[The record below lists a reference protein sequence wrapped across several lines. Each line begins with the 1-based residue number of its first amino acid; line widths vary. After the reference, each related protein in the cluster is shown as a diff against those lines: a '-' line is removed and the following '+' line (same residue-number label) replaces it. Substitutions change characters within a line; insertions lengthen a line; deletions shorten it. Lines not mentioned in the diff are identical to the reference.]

1 MNKPEALAVRRRIM
15 GLVLRSTRL
24 ARERSVEDC
33 AKLLQLSGDA
43 ILQIERGERDLS
55 LPELE
60 LLAQFL
66 GRPVADVLAGKMLAK
81 EGGPDLRS
89 PQARLIR
96 NKIIGL
102 SLRRARQEQSKAAE
116 DVAAE
121 IGCSPETLEQFERGQ
136 VSIPSVQLQL
146 WADSLHLPVTD
157 LLQSAPAGEAAVEP
171 KSPPQDPLA
180 HLPVEYQE
188 FVRLP
193 GNLAYLK
200 AAMAL
205 SRIQP
210 EALSGV
216 AEALSVA
223 RQPEK
228 Q

>member
-33 AKLLQLSGDA
+33 AKLLQLSDEA

-60 LLAQFL
+60 VLAQFL

-102 SLRRARQEQSKAAE
+102 SLRRARQGKSRAKQQRMWLPRSVVLRRRWISSSAA
-116 DVAAE
+116 
-121 IGCSPETLEQFERGQ
+121 R
-136 VSIPSVQLQL
+136 
-146 WADSLHLPVTD
+146 PVFRVCNYRFGRILCTC
-157 LLQSAPAGEAAVEP
+157 
-171 KSPPQDPLA
+171 
-180 HLPVEYQE
+180 
-188 FVRLP
+188 RLP
-193 GNLAYLK
+193 IFCRRLRLAKPPSSPNRRL
-200 AAMAL
+200 
-205 SRIQP
+205 RIRWRICRKNTRS
-210 EALSGV
+210 L
-216 AEALSVA
+216 
-223 RQPEK
+223 
-228 Q
+228 